1 MSKRIFSIYLWTL
14 WWVSVPFQHLRE
26 VSSGGDCRGVST
38 YSEGNSG
45 NKNKPIIC
53 WTLNRVNSKSNSI
66 PKAFSPYW
74 IHCAH
79 WIRCISRQYLPWS
92 IFELQP
98 CRVCWN
104 IPERSNHNIIDSA
117 WPKSW
122 QPLQKGFKKN
132 TKKLDRKKNFGDYPK
147 ATSLTG
153 VMSDIAIK
161 WLSCLIN
168 SVLDILFE
176 NFQCLT
182 QCLYSISTYYNR
194 KAWKVEYPWIQDAPP
209 SYKLHF
215 SFWPIV
221 VRLCSKQT
229 GELRS

>member
-132 TKKLDRKKNFGDYPK
+132 TKKLDRKKNYRWLPK
-147 ATSLTG
+147 SYEFDRCH
-153 VMSDIAIK
+153 VR
-161 WLSCLIN
+161 
-168 SVLDILFE
+168 
-176 NFQCLT
+176 
-182 QCLYSISTYYNR
+182 Y
-194 KAWKVEYPWIQDAPP
+194 
-209 SYKLHF
+209 SYKMTLLPHQFGFGHTFWEFSVSHTVSILHKY
-215 SFWPIV
+215 
-221 VRLCSKQT
+221 LLQ
-229 GELRS
+229 